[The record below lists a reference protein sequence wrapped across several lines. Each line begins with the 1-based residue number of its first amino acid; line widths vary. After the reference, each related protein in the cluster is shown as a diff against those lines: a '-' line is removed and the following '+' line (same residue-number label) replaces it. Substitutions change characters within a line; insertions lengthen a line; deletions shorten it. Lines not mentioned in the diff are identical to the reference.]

1 MHMKLRPVA
10 RVHTAAMLWSSPL
23 KSAYRQRSHVRF
35 LALSLAGLTG
45 ICLSVSARA
54 MPPAPPPATPLS
66 LAELTAL
73 ALRNNP
79 DTTIAWSAVVQSEA
93 AERVARAGWWPTLT
107 ASYRSEEHTSE
118 LQSLMRI
125 SYAVFCLQKKKHQK
139 DT

>member
-1 MHMKLRPVA
+1 
-10 RVHTAAMLWSSPL
+10 
-23 KSAYRQRSHVRF
+23 
-35 LALSLAGLTG
+35 
-45 ICLSVSARA
+45 

-107 ASYRSEEHTSE
+107 ASYSGQRSRSVASSGDDDPAQTRYGPSLRLRPLLFDFGQRTSAE
-118 LQSLMRI
+118 RRVGPECVCRL
-125 SYAVFCLQKKKHQK
+125 
-139 DT
+139 